1 MWLFWG
7 DDAPFPSQSIWLLP
21 SRIPHKNASHTYH
34 THVILINFFLG
45 DVPFF
50 SQSIWLR
57 LSRIT
62 HIWEAC
68 VVYIYV
74 CITHMTQTRRDVPG
88 EYVWV
93 NESCHAHDMTW
104 LITHS
109 THTHRTLTY
118 HTYTSHDLSHIHI
131 TWLITHHV
139 SSHIHITWLITHT
152 HHSHTHHTYTSHV
165 LSHIPHASNTYQ
177 THKCF
182 SHESHTCDFFKHTAT
197 HTATHTAIHTHECFS
212 HVPHTWHIRIH
223 YVARLVWR
231 ASYAYV
237 YLFAKEPLIIRLF
250 CGKRPM
256 KIRHPMTLRHPACH
270 VRHMPMGW
278 LRLVG
283 SLKW

>member
-1 MWLFWG
+1 MC
-7 DDAPFPSQSIWLLP
+7 PSFRNP
-21 SRIPHKNASHTYH
+21 YDCVSHVSHTFEKHVWYIYMYVSHTWHRRDVMCLVNTYEWMSHVTLMTWHDSSLIAHIHIAHSHITHTHHMTYH
-34 THVILINFFLG
+34 TPCLVAH
-45 DVPFF
+45 
-50 SQSIWLR
+50 
-57 LSRIT
+57 T
-62 HIWEAC
+62 H
-68 VVYIYV
+68 
-74 CITHMTQTRRDVPG
+74 HMTH
-88 EYVWV
+88 
-93 NESCHAHDMTW
+93 HAYTS
-104 LITHS
+104 L
-109 THTHRTLTY
+109 THT
-118 HTYTSHDLSHIHI
+118 SHIHI
-131 TWLITHHV
+131 TC
-139 SSHIHITWLITHT
+139 LITHT
-152 HHSHTHHTYTSHV
+152 THT
-165 LSHIPHASNTYQ
+165 SNTYH

-223 YVARLVWR
+223 YVARLLWR